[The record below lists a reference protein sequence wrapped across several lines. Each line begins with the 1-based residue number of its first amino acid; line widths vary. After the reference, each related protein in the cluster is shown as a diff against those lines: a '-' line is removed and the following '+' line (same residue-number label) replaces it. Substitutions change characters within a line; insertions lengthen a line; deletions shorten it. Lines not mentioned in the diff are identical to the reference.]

1 MRKKFLLPLMVFCLL
16 AFLSGSFVSA
26 KAKEFS
32 KSNATCI
39 ATYSEYESGH
49 CTYIAVVLSSCTDP
63 IDNCRVTASICQFN
77 GVLSINII
85 STCEAV

>member
-16 AFLSGSFVSA
+16 AFLSGSFVLA

-39 ATYSEYESGH
+39 ATYSEQPILS
-49 CTYIAVVLSSCTDP
+49 TKADIVLT
-63 IDNCRVTASICQFN
+63 
-77 GVLSINII
+77 
-85 STCEAV
+85 